1 MAWSLTKTDSIT
13 DFASPIYVAKSP
25 KFIKTDSTTDPVT
38 AIYSMGLKLY
48 KNKLCRNLQLK
59 TDSITHSITDISSK
73 DLKLY

>member
-1 MAWSLTKTDSIT
+1 MAWSFTKTESIA
-13 DFASPIYVAKSP
+13 DLFA
-25 KFIKTDSTTDPVT
+25 
-38 AIYSMGLKLY
+38 AIYGKGLKLY